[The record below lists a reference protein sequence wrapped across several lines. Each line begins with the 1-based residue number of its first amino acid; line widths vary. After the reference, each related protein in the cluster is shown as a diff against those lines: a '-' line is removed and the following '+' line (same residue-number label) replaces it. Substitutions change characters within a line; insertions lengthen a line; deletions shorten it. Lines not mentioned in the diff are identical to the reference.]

1 MANKKPKFEDLP
13 ESTFGDMRRP
23 VQTLRAQSEES
34 KVIKR
39 VNEQMKQLTNFI
51 PPDDNNY
58 FAAYKRALD
67 KSGVEYVRKTD
78 ANGVDRYVI
87 RNTKANQQKVDDLR
101 RELDRQKARSMRE
114 IRQEVI
120 QEVKQAGKKATKQ
133 EIDERLKFKKAYSEL
148 ESNAEFVYSREG
160 KSGSGKMSKIL
171 DKMRGYKR
179 GEDPRGYERLVYELS
194 QEVKKARAAERRQA
208 TAASKKKLD
217 PNLPY

>member
-1 MANKKPKFEDLP
+1 MANKKPHFEDLP

-34 KVIKR
+34 KVIKK

-101 RELDRQKARSMRE
+101 RELDRQKAKSMRE
-114 IRQEVI
+114 IRQEAI

-133 EIDERLKFKKAYSEL
+133 EIDERLKFKKAYGEL
-148 ESNAEFVYSREG
+148 ESNVEFVYSREG
-160 KSGSGKMSKIL
+160 KKGGKMSKIL
-171 DKMRGYKR
+171 DKMCGYKR

-194 QEVKKARAAERRQA
+194 REVKKARAAERRQA